1 VLAGRTA
8 RKPRAAT
15 PRLAACLVA
24 ILTDESM
31 LNGGETK
38 EESDSLGRKYSQ
50 KKESDEGSSEEKSMF
65 TLDLIA
71 RRLSV
76 LQLLRP
82 EPRSG

>member
-31 LNGGETK
+31 LNGGEKK
-38 EESDSLGRKYSQ
+38 EERKGVILCFANIHR
-50 KKESDEGSSEEKSMF
+50 KKKAMKE
-65 TLDLIA
+65 A
-71 RRLSV
+71 RKKNVR
-76 LQLLRP
+76 
-82 EPRSG
+82 